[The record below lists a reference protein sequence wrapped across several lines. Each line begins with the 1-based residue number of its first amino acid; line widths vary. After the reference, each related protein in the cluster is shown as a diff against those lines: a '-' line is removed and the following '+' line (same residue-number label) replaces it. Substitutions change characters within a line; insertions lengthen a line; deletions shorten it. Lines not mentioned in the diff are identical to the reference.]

1 MHIVRDVKDT
11 ANWVKSMKLGI
22 VVSFKILIR
31 HFAVAT
37 ILGHVIDDV
46 NSLYERIFLPAKQV
60 ILYTVGKQILCWL
73 IFAEEPYP
81 ENQYFLSYIH
91 SNIRWRHNSVD
102 ELGKFQKIWCDIY
115 RWKYNLNL
123 ISFYY
128 RLCLLNY
135 KYESCRPLNVM
146 YLSHCSCLK

>member
-81 ENQYFLSYIH
+81 ENQ
-91 SNIRWRHNSVD
+91 
-102 ELGKFQKIWCDIY
+102 
-115 RWKYNLNL
+115 
-123 ISFYY
+123 
-128 RLCLLNY
+128 
-135 KYESCRPLNVM
+135 
-146 YLSHCSCLK
+146 